1 VQKGSTFTIRLP
13 LAIDSPR
20 SIPAGVAPDPS
31 PNAKKPGLRL
41 LVVDDNRDAAESLA
55 ILLRA
60 TGNEVDIAFDG
71 PSALVMMCRKH
82 PDAVFLDLGLPIMDG
97 YEVAR
102 RIRAQKQF
110 SDLVIVALSGWGNE
124 KDRRR
129 SRAAGIDHHL
139 IKPAEF
145 EEIQALLMSA
155 STRRRVARD

>member
-1 VQKGSTFTIRLP
+1 
-13 LAIDSPR
+13 
-20 SIPAGVAPDPS
+20 
-31 PNAKKPGLRL
+31 
-41 LVVDDNRDAAESLA
+41 
-55 ILLRA
+55 
-60 TGNEVDIAFDG
+60 
-71 PSALVMMCRKH
+71 
-82 PDAVFLDLGLPIMDG
+82 MDG